1 MANNDLNA
9 LLGQLLNAD
18 TLSAISGATGVSS
31 SDTKNVLANALPLLL
46 NGANNQAASSKTVE
60 SFLGALTQHA
70 ADDSSNINSFFKNVD
85 LDDGAKIIKHL
96 LGGETKSVT
105 ENVAKKANTNSTA
118 ASKVLSAAAPL
129 LLTLIG
135 KSLISNV
142 TKSTKKKSSAVSTT
156 DLLGALLGA
165 GTTKAS
171 SANMTADLLGTLLGA
186 GTSSKKSSSVSDV
199 AAIANLVSSFLK

>member
-1 MANNDLNA
+1 MANNDLTA

-31 SDTKNVLANALPLLL
+31 NDTKNVLANALPLLL

-70 ADDSSNINSFFKNVD
+70 ADDSSNVNKFYKNVD
-85 LDDGAKIIKHL
+85 LDDGSKIIKHL
-96 LGGETKSVT
+96 LGADTKTVT
-105 ENVAKKANTNSTA
+105 ENVAKKANTNSSA

-142 TKSTKKKSSAVSTT
+142 TKSTKKKSSAVSSA
-156 DLLGALLGA
+156 DLLGALLGGGVTA
-165 GTTKAS
+165 KQS
-171 SANMTADLLGTLLGA
+171 NPTADLLGTLLGA
-186 GTSSKKSSSVSDV
+186 GTSSKKSNASDI
-199 AAIANLVSSFLK
+199 AALANLVGTFLK

>member
-70 ADDSSNINSFFKNVD
+70 ADDSTNVNNFYKNVD
-85 LDDGAKIIKHL
+85 LNDGAKIIKHL
-96 LGGETKSVT
+96 LGGETKAVT
-105 ENVAKKANTNSTA
+105 ESVAKKANTNSTA

-156 DLLGALLGA
+156 DLLGALLGG
-165 GTTKAS
+165 GTTTAS
-171 SANMTADLLGTLLGA
+171 TNTTADLLGTLLGA
-186 GTSSKKSSSVSDV
+186 GTSSKKSTSVNDV